1 MIADQDRSGWIGAS
15 DTSYVMSNWN
25 TKTFQKWWMTKL
37 GLNRKH
43 FENESTKAGTNWEHK
58 ILDSLHIDG
67 MEKDKQILIPELR
80 LRVNLDGNTGGH
92 IVEVKTHKEEKPY
105 KITAA
110 HRRQVNVQMYAMRH
124 IVCEDVSAE
133 IASYG
138 LTKEDY
144 RNFFRDIDPERLR
157 EHPVEYDETFIV
169 AWLPRIT
176 YLADCLEKGVFPH
189 EEPH

>member
-37 GLNRKH
+37 GLDSSH
-43 FENESTKAGTNWEHK
+43 LSTTAMLAGTYYEHA
-58 ILDSLHIDG
+58 ILDHIG
-67 MEKDKQILIPELR
+67 VAEKDKQILIPELR
-80 LRVNLDGNTGGH
+80 LRVNLDGNTGGR
-92 IVEVKTHKEEKPY
+92 IVEIKTHKVEKPY
-105 KITAA
+105 RITAA

-124 IVCEDVSAE
+124 IGCEDVSAE

-157 EHPVEYDETFIV
+157 EQPVEYDEAFIA

-176 YLADCLEKGVFPH
+176 YLADCLEKGVFPR
-189 EEPH
+189 EKPH